1 MRLFFVCLLTVCLL
15 FCFTACTPAPRDS
28 FAYAAEA
35 FSATVRGTYTPVG
48 DSTPRS
54 FTARVTAGAPV
65 GGDPTRRDLA
75 VVFSSPPSL
84 KGVTVT
90 ATLTPGPDG
99 TDQRSVVFTYPSE
112 YGNIEIPAKGEEFDG
127 LLRFAEALLPVG
139 DLAAISPVAE
149 DGTHT
154 VTRIT
159 ADGTR
164 SAVFRFSPE
173 QALPLHVM
181 VQEGDTTLDF
191 TVTP

>member
-15 FCFTACTPAPRDS
+15 FCFTACTPAPQDP

-35 FSATVRGTYTPVG
+35 FSVTVRGTYTPAKEAA
-48 DSTPRS
+48 PRP
-54 FTARVTAGAPV
+54 FTAQVTAGPPLGNHPA
-65 GGDPTRRDLA
+65 DRDLA

-90 ATLTPGPDG
+90 ATLTHEPDG
-99 TDQRSVVFTYPSE
+99 TYQRSVVFTYPSD

-139 DLAAISPVAE
+139 DITDISPVAE

-154 VTRIT
+154 VTRAT

-164 SAVFRFSPE
+164 AAVFLFSSG
-173 QALPLHVM
+173 QTLPLKVT
-181 VQEGDTTLDF
+181 VQQGDTAIEF